1 MTFGRSARTGAAVL
15 AATLAAPLATLGLGV
30 GTAQAAPRRAQLT
43 YDCLAAAQ
51 GFEGDARPYPFVVA
65 LDMDVPDSLA
75 PGDTVALNG
84 SFSVQMPEDL
94 RALAADYFTT
104 LQVVSDSL
112 SVPVTVGGNTVTVP
126 MSRFDSGQMPASMQP
141 FIVSGAVGADPY
153 QVPADAAG
161 EVHIGMPS
169 GGATSIINGAPV
181 AFNAQ
186 ALLSGGF
193 VANFV
198 GEYPYLLS
206 CNPPAGD
213 TTLAT
218 IPISAPESAAPA
230 AAPAAAPGA
239 SSTRTGAATPATGGP
254 GTTVTNGAPAA
265 PAPAAPAGGAQQ
277 AAGAGAPSVAGAQGV
292 GAQGVGTQNVAANPG
307 LIAQTSPSR
316 GQDVWI
322 PGWLVATVAALAALA
337 AVAVAVRGQL
347 KLSAFRDELE
357 G

>member
-1 MTFGRSARTGAAVL
+1 
-15 AATLAAPLATLGLGV
+15 
-30 GTAQAAPRRAQLT
+30 
-43 YDCLAAAQ
+43 
-51 GFEGDARPYPFVVA
+51 
-65 LDMDVPDSLA
+65 
-75 PGDTVALNG
+75 
-84 SFSVQMPEDL
+84 
-94 RALAADYFTT
+94 
-104 LQVVSDSL
+104 
-112 SVPVTVGGNTVTVP
+112 
-126 MSRFDSGQMPASMQP
+126 MPASMQP

-277 AAGAGAPSVAGAQGV
+277 AAGAGTPSVAGAQGV
-292 GAQGVGTQNVAANPG
+292 GAQGVGTQNVAVNPG

-322 PGWLVATVAALAALA
+322 PGWLVATVAALTALT

>member
-1 MTFGRSARTGAAVL
+1 
-15 AATLAAPLATLGLGV
+15 
-30 GTAQAAPRRAQLT
+30 
-43 YDCLAAAQ
+43 
-51 GFEGDARPYPFVVA
+51 
-65 LDMDVPDSLA
+65 
-75 PGDTVALNG
+75 
-84 SFSVQMPEDL
+84 
-94 RALAADYFTT
+94 
-104 LQVVSDSL
+104 
-112 SVPVTVGGNTVTVP
+112 
-126 MSRFDSGQMPASMQP
+126 MQP

-230 AAPAAAPGA
+230 AAPAA
-239 SSTRTGAATPATGGP
+239 
-254 GTTVTNGAPAA
+254 

-277 AAGAGAPSVAGAQGV
+277 AAGAGTPSVAGAQGV

-322 PGWLVATVAALAALA
+322 PGWLVATVAALTALT